1 MAYLQRTQ
9 CRPFAAAILVMLL
22 FAPLEAVA
30 ADGGIGLDAQIERL
44 AHPLWT
50 ARVDA
55 ADAIAGFGSEGRAAI
70 PALVAVLDDTEI
82 RVRRAVVPALAAVG
96 HGSDEAVSGL
106 VLALRDPDWVVRRK
120 AALSFEEVGGG
131 EIAVDA
137 IRPLFAAPSTAVQ
150 TAAALALAGLAPA
163 SRAAVPD
170 LAAALS
176 ASDWQLRAAAA
187 QALGEL
193 GAEAAAALP
202 ALAAALRDRDWGV
215 AEQVVEALSQIGA
228 PALPVL
234 VEALA
239 DPNLPVRWGAARAL
253 GRIGAEARPA
263 VDALAA
269 LLEDPA
275 MQARWAAA
283 KSLEAIESDAATAIP
298 ELAAALDDDAWV
310 VRWAAARALGAV
322 AAEPHLDTVVNSLA
336 AALRDRDS
344 RVCEAA
350 AFALEEVGARGAAAM
365 DALSAASAHARGAAP
380 DECQVID
387 VGPAAEK
394 VLMESGWTVR
404 WAAVRALGVVGE
416 GRAEALPPLTA
427 ALDDDHWQVRG
438 VATLAIGGFG
448 ELATRPV
455 ISDLAEGL
463 ADEHP
468 AVRKATLI
476 ALRELGSPA
485 AFTVTAVRA
494 AINDPDE
501 TVREAARETLRE
513 LEGT

>member
-1 MAYLQRTQ
+1 M
-9 CRPFAAAILVMLL
+9 LVMMLL
-22 FAPLEAVA
+22 APSPEAVA
-30 ADGGIGLDAQIERL
+30 ADGGTGLDAQIQRL

-55 ADAIAGFGSEGRAAI
+55 AEAIASFGSEGRAAI
-70 PALVAVLDDTEI
+70 PALVATIDDTEI

-96 HGSDEAVSGL
+96 HGSGEAVSGL
-106 VLALRDPDWVVRRK
+106 VLALSDPDWVVRRK

-131 EIAVDA
+131 DMAVDA
-137 IRPLFAAPSTAVQ
+137 IRPLFGTESTAVQ

-163 SRAAVPD
+163 SRAAVPE

-239 DPNLPVRWGAARAL
+239 DANLPVRWGAARAL

-263 VDALAA
+263 VDALAG

-283 KSLEAIESDAATAIP
+283 KSLEAIESDAAAAIP

-322 AAEPHLDTVVNSLA
+322 AAEPHLDTVADSLA

-350 AFALEEVGARGAAAM
+350 AFALEQVGPGATAAI
-365 DALSAASAHARGAAP
+365 DALSAASAHGRGEAP
-380 DECQVID
+380 EECQVID
-387 VGPAAEK
+387 VGPAAEQ

-404 WAAVRALGVVGE
+404 WAAVRALGVVGA
-416 GRAEALPPLTA
+416 GRAEALSPLTA
-427 ALDDDHWQVRG
+427 ALDDDQWQVRG
-438 VATLAIGGFG
+438 VATLAVGGFG

-455 ISDLAEGL
+455 ISDLVEGL
-463 ADEHP
+463 DDEHP

-476 ALRELGSPA
+476 ALRELGS
-485 AFTVTAVRA
+485 
-494 AINDPDE
+494 
-501 TVREAARETLRE
+501 
-513 LEGT
+513 